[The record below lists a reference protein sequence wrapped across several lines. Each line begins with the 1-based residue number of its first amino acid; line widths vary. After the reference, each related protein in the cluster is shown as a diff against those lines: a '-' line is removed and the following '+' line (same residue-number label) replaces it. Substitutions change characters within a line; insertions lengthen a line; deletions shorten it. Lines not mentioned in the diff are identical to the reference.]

1 MCVLY
6 NVMCERPCD
15 PLTSIP
21 LQELLVNPATSL
33 RLICQTAECRLP
45 VIGACYRFMG
55 VDEKVGSTDESEDVW
70 ESIHLSGA
78 PVTGRGRKGGGGGT
92 SLVNKHIF
100 MYGFPK
106 RSATTGLINS
116 QQRSQSFFSHLTPA
130 HMAWQWLSHHLR
142 RNREAVTAP

>member
-78 PVTGRGRKGGGGGT
+78 PVTGRGRKGGGGRDEP
-92 SLVNKHIF
+92 SEQ
-100 MYGFPK
+100 
-106 RSATTGLINS
+106 A
-116 QQRSQSFFSHLTPA
+116 HLYV
-130 HMAWQWLSHHLR
+130 WLPETLCHHR
-142 RNREAVTAP
+142 FD